1 MDTRYGT
8 GILGRQKRVDGGRVW
23 GEGWVLF
30 LLEGDVFFF
39 LGFFLIFFVFFCC
52 LECLNKT
59 VVSI

>member
-39 LGFFLIFFVFFCC
+39 WFFFDIFCFFL
-52 LECLNKT
+52 LPG
-59 VVSI
+59 VS